1 MKVKRL
7 NMSPEDLARFEYT
20 NYSNKKLE
28 ATVEYIAMMAD
39 VEIPEESDGVHDE
52 QELRK
57 S

>member
-39 VEIPEESDGVHDE
+39 VEIPEESDGAHDE
-52 QELRK
+52 QEV
-57 S
+57 